1 MKSGIESSF
10 TAMILAAGKGSRMQT
25 NTAKAAI
32 KLNGKPILQH
42 VIENLQLAGCS
53 HFIFV
58 LGWLRDKVSQVIED
72 CNLPSSEIVFQEE
85 QKGTAHAVLSAQATL
100 SSSRHKSLQNSTRNH
115 FLVVSADM
123 PLISSQTFR
132 DLVSYHS
139 EGLNFIT
146 VLSTIQEEPF
156 GYGRIIRN
164 DKGNLAEIIE
174 EKDLSPQQKQIQE
187 VNTGTYVFESPRIF
201 SVIRQIQDNNSQKE
215 YYLPDAI
222 KISIENH
229 QPVGIKILHNPQ
241 EAQGINSPDELKK
254 ASSFLKKNPA
264 LSLSS

>member
-1 MKSGIESSF
+1 MNSDIKSGF
-10 TAMILAAGKGSRMQT
+10 TAMVLAAGKGSRMQT

-32 KLNGKPILQH
+32 KLHGKPILQH
-42 VIENLQLAGCS
+42 VIENLQIAGCS

-58 LGWLRDKVSQVIED
+58 LGWHRDEVSQVIED
-72 CNLPSSEIVFQEE
+72 CNLSSSEIVFQEE
-85 QKGTAHAVLSAQATL
+85 QKGTAHAVLSAQAAL
-100 SSSRHKSLQNSTRNH
+100 SSSHHENLQSS
-115 FLVVSADM
+115 FLLVSADM
-123 PLISSQTFR
+123 PLISYQTFR

-139 EGLNFIT
+139 QRQNFIT

-174 EKDLSPQQKQIQE
+174 EKDLSLQQKQIQE
-187 VNTGTYVFESPRIF
+187 VNTGTYIFENPRIF

-222 KISIENH
+222 KISIGNN

-241 EAQGINSPDELKK
+241 EAQGINSPEELKK
-254 ASSFLKKNPA
+254 ASSFLKKNPV
-264 LSLSS
+264 LSLSL